1 MVKLIRKKLKGSTLI
16 EVLIAMVIIVVIFT
30 IAMQVFSNVMQTG
43 VSFRNIKVQN
53 QMMAIA
59 QEVRETGVVP
69 QETLVIDSIAY
80 ELKIG
85 AKGAAGLPQLEIS
98 ATQAGQKL
106 GELKCLINQ
115 QQHEEN

>member
-1 MVKLIRKKLKGSTLI
+1 MVKLIRKKLEGSTLI

-59 QEVRETGVVP
+59 QEVKETGIVP
-69 QETLVIDSIAY
+69 QETLMIDSISY
-80 ELKIG
+80 ELKVADEG
-85 AKGAAGLPQLEIS
+85 SAGLPELEIS

-106 GELKCLINQ
+106 GEFRCLIKQ
-115 QQHEEN
+115 KGHEEN